1 MATPLSILAW
11 RILWTKEPGRLQ
23 YMGSPESDTTAHMDY
38 PPKIRDSSIVKAINK
53 SYVGSAVM
61 KGR

>member
-1 MATPLSILAW
+1 MATHFSILAW
-11 RILWTKEPGRLQ
+11 RILWTEETGRLQ
-23 YMGSPESDTTAHMDY
+23 SVGSPELDTTACMDY
-38 PPKIRDSSIVKAINK
+38 PPKIRDSSIVKSINK